1 MCANICFVPSSLPGA
16 EKRRDTAFGKD
27 QQSLALQHKEIRDM
41 PVLTAV
47 LHLSLSIITF
57 GALIYASERI
67 RKHNYR

>member
-1 MCANICFVPSSLPGA
+1 MCANIHFAPSSLPSA
-16 EKRRDTAFGKD
+16 EKGETQHSANN